1 MEQKDH
7 LLSFQIIAKI
17 KIRANPWSDSTP
29 MRSKNQLNRDYQ

>member
-17 KIRANPWSDSTP
+17 KIRANPCRSVVNSTP
-29 MRSKNQLNRDYQ
+29 MRSKNQ

>member
-17 KIRANPWSDSTP
+17 KIRVNPWSIQDNP
-29 MRSKNQLNRDYQ
+29 RFYRDNLL

>member
-17 KIRANPWSDSTP
+17 KIRANPLKSVFNS
-29 MRSKNQLNRDYQ
+29 R

>member
-17 KIRANPWSDSTP
+17 KIRANPRKSVVRFHPDA
-29 MRSKNQLNRDYQ
+29 

>member
-17 KIRANPWSDSTP
+17 KIRANPWSDSIQCVAKI
-29 MRSKNQLNRDYQ
+29 SS